1 MARTDS
7 LKHFLTDIADSIR
20 EKTQETGTIKADEF
34 DTYINNI
41 ETGKKVQLQT
51 ERVIPTTSPQVIE
64 PSTGYDGFSTI
75 YVDAVDASIDFNIQ
89 SDYIKQGISILG
101 VEGTLLIE
109 EPEGTLDI
117 TTNGLHNV
125 KSYEKVNVNVGNV
138 SGGFTINKWTNDGYA
153 EDITINIKDTYVPEY
168 YCYTSSSS
176 YAGALA
182 KRLKNLSI
190 PYADNIRSSAF
201 YGITTLEKVH
211 APNVNW
217 LYKECFRGCTS
228 LKDIYIPKCTALW
241 EEGVFRGCTSLEYI
255 DTPEV
260 TFISRYVFYGCSNL
274 KSINVSPNWRVI
286 GQYTFYN
293 CYNLELTELPE
304 TIESIPDYSFYGCK
318 KITELT
324 VKMPSTYS
332 IGKYAFKGSGLTK
345 LVFPNF
351 TSVPSANTGF
361 LDDTPIAKGEGYV
374 YLPDELVELAKTST
388 NWKTYANQITPL
400 SEMPE

>member
-7 LKHFLTDIADSIR
+7 LTHFLTDVADSIR
-20 EKTQETGTIKADEF
+20 DKTQVTGTIKADEF

-41 ETGKKVQLQT
+41 ETGSKVKLQT
-51 ERVIPTTSPQVIE
+51 ERVIPTTSSQVIQ
-64 PSTGYDGFSTI
+64 PSDGYDGFSTV

-89 SDYIKQGISILG
+89 PDYIKQGISILG
-101 VEGTLLIE
+101 VEGSLLIE

-125 KSYEKVNVNVGNV
+125 KSYEKVNVNVGAA
-138 SGGFTINKWTNDGYA
+138 SGGFTINKWTSDGYV
-153 EDITINIKDTYVPEY
+153 EDVTINIKNTYVPDY
-168 YCYTSSSS
+168 YFYNYSNS
-176 YAGALA
+176 YASVIS
-182 KRLKNLSI
+182 KYLKNLSI
-190 PYADNIRSSAF
+190 PYADNIRGSAF

-211 APNVNW
+211 APNVQW

-228 LKDIYIPKCTALW
+228 LKDIYIPNCNALW

-255 DTPEV
+255 DAPKV
-260 TFISRYVFYGCSNL
+260 TYISNYVFYGCSNL
-274 KSINVSPNWRVI
+274 KSINVAPNWRVI
-286 GQYTFYN
+286 GTYTFYN
-293 CYNLELTELPE
+293 CYNFELTELPE
-304 TIESIPDYSFYGCK
+304 TIEHIPDYVFYGCK

-324 VKMPSTYS
+324 VKMPSTYN

-361 LDDTPIAKGEGYV
+361 LDSTPIANGEGYI
-374 YLPDELVELAKTST
+374 YLPDELVETAKTAT
-388 NWKTYANQITPL
+388 NWKTYANQIKPL
-400 SEMPE
+400 SELPE